1 MLDIKRIRENPE
13 EIKKLMSNRGE
24 SLDLSDIDKVVSLDE
39 ERRET
44 LVEVET
50 AKARKN
56 QVSAEIPKKKKAGE
70 DVTEIMAEMKDL
82 GETIKNL
89 DNRVREIDE
98 AIEFIMLRLP
108 NIPNSQVPDGDTDE
122 DNVEIRKWGEP
133 RSFSFEAK
141 AHWDLGTN
149 LNILDF
155 ERAG

>member
-56 QVSAEIPKKKKAGE
+56 QVSAEIPKKKKLE
-70 DVTEIMAEMKDL
+70 KT
-82 GETIKNL
+82 
-89 DNRVREIDE
+89 
-98 AIEFIMLRLP
+98 
-108 NIPNSQVPDGDTDE
+108 
-122 DNVEIRKWGEP
+122 
-133 RSFSFEAK
+133 
-141 AHWDLGTN
+141 
-149 LNILDF
+149 
-155 ERAG
+155 